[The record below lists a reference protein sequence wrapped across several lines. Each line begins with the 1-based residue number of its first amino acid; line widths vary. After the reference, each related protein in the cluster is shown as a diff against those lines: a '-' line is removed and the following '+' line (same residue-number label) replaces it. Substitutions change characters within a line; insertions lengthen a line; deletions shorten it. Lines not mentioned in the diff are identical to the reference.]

1 MFNGPLEVSGNAVGF
16 GVLWHIA
23 PSVAS
28 VLIENIDE
36 KSVVKA
42 TADGLLVRYRILEK
56 LPPAGA
62 TMTSPNPFDQIAS
75 PETVLL
81 KTVTVAAAH
90 E

>member
-1 MFNGPLEVSGNAVGF
+1 MFNGPLVVSGNAVGF
-16 GVLWHIA
+16 GELWHIA

-28 VLIENIDE
+28 VSIENIDE
-36 KSVVKA
+36 KSAVVVA
-42 TADGLLVRYRILEK
+42 ADGLLVRYRILEK

-62 TMTSPNPFDQIAS
+62 TMTSPNPFDQIAA

-81 KTVTVAAAH
+81 KAVIVVAAH